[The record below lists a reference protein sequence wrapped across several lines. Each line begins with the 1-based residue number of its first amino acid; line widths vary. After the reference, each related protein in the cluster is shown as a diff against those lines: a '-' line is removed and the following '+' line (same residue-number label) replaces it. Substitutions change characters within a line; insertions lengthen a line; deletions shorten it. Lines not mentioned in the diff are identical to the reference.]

1 VEKVMGVL
9 SRLLGAR
16 KSVRKARPHQEVIVH
31 FLYDSTNF
39 QYVYAL
45 EDMLRIAI
53 SEAAAGEYDGREM
66 ANDGSDGKL
75 YMYGP
80 DAEALYRA
88 INPVLSA
95 CPFMHGA
102 TVTLQFGPPKRKTP
116 KRVIQIP

>member
-1 VEKVMGVL
+1 MGVL
-9 SRLLGAR
+9 SKLLG
-16 KSVRKARPHQEVIVH
+16 SRKAVHKSPAQHEVIVH
-31 FLYDSTNF
+31 FLYGSTNL

-45 EDMLRIAI
+45 EDLLRIAL

-66 ANDGSDGKL
+66 PEDGSDGKL

-88 INPVLSA
+88 ISPVLAA

-102 TVTLQFGPPKRKTP
+102 TVTLHFGPAKRKTP

>member
-1 VEKVMGVL
+1 MGVL
-9 SRLLGAR
+9 SKLLGPK
-16 KSVRKARPHQEVIVH
+16 KSVRKARPHQEVIVQ
-31 FLYDSTNF
+31 FSYGSTNF
-39 QYVYAL
+39 QHVYAL
-45 EDMLRIAI
+45 EDMLRMAI

-66 ANDGSDGKL
+66 ADDGSDGKL

-88 INPVLSA
+88 ISPVLAA
-95 CPFMHGA
+95 CPFMRGA